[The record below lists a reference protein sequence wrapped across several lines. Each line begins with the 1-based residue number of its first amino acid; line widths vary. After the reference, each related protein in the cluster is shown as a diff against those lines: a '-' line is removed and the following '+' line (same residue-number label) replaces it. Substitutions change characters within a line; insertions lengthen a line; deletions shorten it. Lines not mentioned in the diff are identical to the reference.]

1 MTRTI
6 ETAGVEGRRLFDRDF
21 SRWYLARSI
30 SVAGTAASAV
40 ALPLLVYR
48 TSASP
53 ALTAA
58 VVGLEALP
66 YLMFGLFAGAA
77 ADRLR
82 RKRMMIAA
90 DLCCALLLA
99 TVPLAAWLDALSAWH
114 VLVVAFGVGCGFC
127 WFDAA
132 AWGAF
137 VRLVGRPRVTR
148 ANSVIWTTEIVLEI
162 AAPAAAGLLAAL
174 ADPSLVLAADAATY
188 LLSAAL
194 LAGIRTPLDTGPT
207 VARRLSAEI
216 AEGLRYLWRTPVL
229 RTLTAA
235 GFGLNVAVG
244 GVLGLL
250 VVHADRALGVGPLD
264 KRLGL
269 LYTAGAVGSLVAAV
283 LLPRVSRWAGQG
295 MVSLGGLVV
304 FVAACAGLAGASTF
318 IVAVG
323 GWLIWSVARLAVNA
337 NGITVRQLLTPDEL
351 QGRVNTTGRM
361 LAWGGTPFGAL
372 LGGLGADA
380 YGVRVAYLLLAV
392 PAAVSIV
399 LVYAS
404 PVRGLRL
411 AVD

>member
-1 MTRTI
+1 VTRGI
-6 ETAGVEGRRLFDRDF
+6 ETAGVEGRRLFDHDF
-21 SRWYLARSI
+21 TRWYLARSI
-30 SVAGTAASAV
+30 SIAGTAASAV

-82 RKRMMIAA
+82 RKRMMITA
-90 DLCCALLLA
+90 DVCCALLLA
-99 TVPLAAWLDALSAWH
+99 TVPIAAAFDALAAWH

-137 VRLVGRPRVTR
+137 VRLVGRSRITR

-188 LLSAAL
+188 LASAAL

-207 VARRLSAEI
+207 VARRLTAEI

-250 VVHADRALGVGPLD
+250 VVHADRALGLTPED

-269 LYTAGAVGSLVAAV
+269 LYAAGAVGALVAAV
-283 LLPRVSRWAGQG
+283 ILPRVSRWAGQG
-295 MVSLGGLVV
+295 MVSLGGLVL
-304 FVAACAGLAGASTF
+304 FVAGVVGLAGTSTF
-318 IVAVG
+318 ILALG
-323 GWLIWSVARLAVNA
+323 AWWIWSVARLAVNA

-372 LGGLGADA
+372 LGGLSADA

-392 PAAVSIV
+392 PAALSVA
-399 LVYAS
+399 LVYTS
-404 PVRGLRL
+404 PVRSLRL

>member
-1 MTRTI
+1 VTRTI
-6 ETAGVEGRRLFDRDF
+6 GTAGVEGRRLFDHDF
-21 SRWYLARSI
+21 TRWYLARCISI
-30 SVAGTAASAV
+30 AGTAASAV

-53 ALTAA
+53 TLTAA

-66 YLMFGLFAGAA
+66 YLLFGLFAGAA

-82 RKRMMIAA
+82 RKRMMITA
-90 DLCCALLLA
+90 DICCALLLA
-99 TVPLAAWLDALSAWH
+99 TVPIAAAFDALAAWH

-137 VRLVGRPRVTR
+137 VRLVGRSKVTR

-174 ADPSLVLAADAATY
+174 ADPSLVLAADAVTY
-188 LLSAAL
+188 LASAAL

-250 VVHADRALGVGPLD
+250 VVHADRALDLRPED
-264 KRLGL
+264 KSLGL
-269 LYTAGAVGSLVAAV
+269 LYAAGAVGALVAAV
-283 LLPRVSRWAGQG
+283 ILPRVSRWAGQG
-295 MVSLGGLVV
+295 TISLGGLVL
-304 FVAACAGLAGASTF
+304 FVAAVAGLAGTSTF
-318 IVAVG
+318 TVALGLWWV
-323 GWLIWSVARLAVNA
+323 WSVARLAVNA

-372 LGGLGADA
+372 LGGLSADA

-392 PAAVSIV
+392 PATLSVV

>member
-1 MTRTI
+1 MTRSI

-21 SRWYLARSI
+21 ARWYLARSI

-66 YLMFGLFAGAA
+66 YLLFGLFAGAA

-82 RKRMMIAA
+82 RKRMMITA
-90 DLCCALLLA
+90 DICCALLLT
-99 TVPLAAWLDALSAWH
+99 TVPVAALFDALSAWH

-137 VRLVGRPRVTR
+137 VRLVGRSRVTR

-188 LLSAAL
+188 LVSAAL

-207 VARRLSAEI
+207 VGRRLTAEI

-250 VVHADRALGVGPLD
+250 VVHADRALGLSPED

-269 LYTAGAVGSLVAAV
+269 LYAAGAVGSLVAAV
-283 LLPRVSRWAGQG
+283 ILPRVSRWAGQG
-295 MVSLGGLVV
+295 MVSLGGLLL
-304 FVAACAGLAGASTF
+304 FVAAVVGLAGTSTF
-318 IVAVG
+318 TLALG
-323 GWLIWSVARLAVNA
+323 AWWIWSVARLAVNA

-361 LAWGGTPFGAL
+361 LAWGGTPFGAV
-372 LGGLGADA
+372 LGGLSADA

-392 PAAVSIV
+392 PAALSVA